1 MRLWVKGI
9 ANSFLNCPMGVQ
21 IPPGAPQPSGGMEYT
36 LVLETSAFGYE
47 SSNLSSAT
55 KLEKVS
61 YGEV

>member
-36 LVLETSAFGYE
+36 LVLETSALGHE

-55 KLEKVS
+55 KL
-61 YGEV
+61 